1 MQTQAD
7 IWTQA
12 VDVMNAY
19 VPTYR
24 TQMTAVLE
32 DAGVQ
37 GFFFALLQAR
47 SAHPEPLT
55 PARFAAQSPYTNP
68 ERLQA
73 MLAQAV
79 EAGFLTQD
87 DDGYRLT
94 AVGHSVVERAYAT
107 AHEGIPQAPALP
119 AADMQRLSST
129 FRALLDATLAAAE
142 PADKTAL
149 SGSRWTDPGKSAA
162 PAVRLDQ
169 FITDLLNFRDDAHVA
184 AWRATGVDGRDW
196 EALTF
201 IWRGEATT
209 AAALADRLPFRG
221 YTADD
226 YAASLHVLEQKGWIA
241 AGDDGYRVT
250 EDGRGVR
257 EAAEAETDRLFYA
270 GWSVIEPAELQETGD
285 LLAALKAAVTAAEPA
300 AG

>member
-1 MQTQAD
+1 MHTQAD
-7 IWTQA
+7 IWTLA
-12 VDVMNAY
+12 VDVMNGY
-19 VPTYR
+19 VPTYQA
-24 TQMTAVLE
+24 QMAAVLE
-32 DAGVQ
+32 EAGAQ
-37 GFFFALLQAR
+37 GMFFAVLQAR
-47 SAHPEPLT
+47 GAHPEPLT
-55 PARFAAQSPYTNP
+55 PARFSAQAPYTNP
-68 ERLQA
+68 ARQQA
-73 MLAQAV
+73 MLDQAV

-94 AVGHSVVERAYAT
+94 AVGHSVVERAFAT
-107 AHEGIPQAPALP
+107 AHAGIPQAPALP
-119 AADMQRLSST
+119 PADMQRLSRT
-129 FRALLDATLAAAE
+129 FGAIMNASLSAAE
-142 PADKTAL
+142 PAQKAAL
-149 SGSRWTDPGKSAA
+149 LASRWTDPGKTAA
-162 PAVRLDQ
+162 PAARLDQ

-226 YAASLHVLEQKGWIA
+226 YAASLHVLEQKGWIV